1 MSGRDKLILLVLA
14 GGFLTLAV
22 EVRYLHRN
30 VLAENWQ
37 SIIPILF
44 GPLAAFACGFALTG
58 SRLSRWLCSLLMALG
73 VGVGMFGTFLH
84 SEGEVDPFARLLTAS
99 ITARAN
105 GGEEE
110 RGERAEEAE
119 SEPPVLAPLS
129 LSGLSAVGL
138 LIVLPTRTRRE

>member
-58 SRLSRWLCSLLMALG
+58 SRLSRWLCTLLMALG
-73 VGVGMFGTFLH
+73 VGVGMLGTFLH

-105 GGEEE
+105 GGEE
-110 RGERAEEAE
+110 ERAEEAE

-138 LIVLPTRTRRE
+138 LIVLPTRARRE